1 MNKLCQTTVSV
12 AFSLVMGIFVQ
23 VPALALD
30 PPGTAEI
37 TSALGEELPAY
48 WSISAAEILATVN
61 DGDEVSPRYRQRFV
75 ADAATEEDLY
85 LPAADSETVGPFT
98 VLVTTRTATQVHRL
112 YGIATSTQ
120 ALGKWS
126 TELIMENSVRGLGIP
141 RSLFGRPVVVAGSDR
156 AGQVSADLLKAQEL
170 IKTAKEGIA
179 RASTNADTL
188 QRLAAEEK
196 EALETANRS
205 RLEALKARYEQER
218 ATIAAGADR
227 ERNRLVGE
235 NQRRLDALMAKHE
248 QERAAATATAE
259 TLKAVS
265 EAEAETTAQ
274 KKLAPA
280 LVALAEERKR
290 TTEIAELVVAAE
302 MKEKTAR
309 YDALLAGLRSA
320 NISQRNATFDLALAS
335 ADEHLKTTAITEAMK
350 SGDDGLQAK
359 ALAVLITKSPRIG
372 ITVRTKNGEDGWDQL
387 LEVTS
392 LDEKT
397 LTFSGKY
404 YTRAGRDPEE
414 SNGTGSVQRD
424 RLSLSGHWRAT
435 YNFNCTVNA
444 EVDGKGVL
452 SGSISCGNNFVGQVE
467 IHL

>member
-1 MNKLCQTTVSV
+1 MNKLGQTTVSV

-30 PPGTAEI
+30 PPGMAEI

-218 ATIAAGADR
+218 ATIAASADGERRELEAASRQRLEVLKAKLKEEDIVIETMVAAADR
-227 ERNRLVGE
+227 ERNRLVEE

-274 KKLAPA
+274 KKLAAA
-280 LVALAEERKR
+280 LPALAEERKR
-290 TTEIAELVVAAE
+290 ATEIAELVVAAE
-302 MKEKTAR
+302 MKEKMDR
-309 YDALLAGLRSA
+309 YDALLAGLRSE
-320 NISQRNATFDLALAS
+320 NAA
-335 ADEHLKTTAITEAMK
+335 
-350 SGDDGLQAK
+350 
-359 ALAVLITKSPRIG
+359 
-372 ITVRTKNGEDGWDQL
+372 
-387 LEVTS
+387 
-392 LDEKT
+392 
-397 LTFSGKY
+397 
-404 YTRAGRDPEE
+404 
-414 SNGTGSVQRD
+414 
-424 RLSLSGHWRAT
+424 
-435 YNFNCTVNA
+435 
-444 EVDGKGVL
+444 
-452 SGSISCGNNFVGQVE
+452 
-467 IHL
+467 